1 MNYHIDE
8 KALEQ
13 GEISITIDGE
23 PLGDYSLLIK
33 EIVNELNEIFHNKKP
48 TTEELRKEIIRILM
62 EFDQEWKTFTVESNE
77 THNRIM
83 TIHDYLL
90 IKKFEELSGTED
102 LPF

>member
-1 MNYHIDE
+1 MNYYIDE
-8 KALEQ
+8 KLLEQ
-13 GEISITIDGE
+13 GEISITIDGKPIDE
-23 PLGDYSLLIK
+23 YTLN

-48 TTEELRKEIIRILM
+48 TTEELRKEIIRMLL

-83 TIHDYLL
+83 NIHDYLL
-90 IKKFEELSGTED
+90 IKKFEDLSGTED

>member
-8 KALEQ
+8 KLLEQ
-13 GEISITIDGE
+13 GEISITIDGKPIGE
-23 PLGDYSLLIK
+23 YILN

-48 TTEELRKEIIRILM
+48 TTEELRKEIIRMLM

-90 IKKFEELSGTED
+90 IKKFEDLSGTED

>member
-8 KALEQ
+8 KLLEQ
-13 GEISITIDGE
+13 GEISITIDGK
-23 PLGDYSLLIK
+23 PIDQYTLN

-48 TTEELRKEIIRILM
+48 TTEELRKEIIRMLL

-83 TIHDYLL
+83 NIHDYLL
-90 IKKFEELSGTED
+90 IKKFEDLSGTED

>member
-8 KALEQ
+8 KILEQ
-13 GEISITIDGE
+13 GEISITIDGKPIGE
-23 PLGDYSLLIK
+23 YTLN

-48 TTEELRKEIIRILM
+48 TTEELRKEIIRMLL

-83 TIHDYLL
+83 NIHDYLL
-90 IKKFEELSGTED
+90 IKKFEDLSGTED